1 MTKLSDLQR
10 IKIVMNY
17 YYKKGVNRENVNRI
31 YHKIIFNK
39 FELKSL

>member
-1 MTKLSDLQR
+1 MTKLNQLQQ

-17 YYKKGVNRENVNRI
+17 YYKKGVKRENVKRI